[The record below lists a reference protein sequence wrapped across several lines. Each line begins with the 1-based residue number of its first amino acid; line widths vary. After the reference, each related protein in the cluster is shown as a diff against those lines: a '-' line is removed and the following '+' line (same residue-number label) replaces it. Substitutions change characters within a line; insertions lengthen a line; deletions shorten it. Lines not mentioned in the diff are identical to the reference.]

1 MTPEEEQSLIDAV
14 VPYIEG
20 PNRDLKIQIL
30 SEFAKTIQAPLDR
43 LDLKMIA
50 SATRELRT
58 AFSIFSP
65 HRQLRKV
72 TIFGSARTPPSDP
85 SYELTYKL
93 AAGLAAREWMVI
105 TGGGPGIMDAG
116 VRGASPNN
124 AFGINIKLPFEQ
136 LPSDALINNPYLI
149 EMKYFFTRKVLMI
162 KESDAFVALPG
173 GMGTLDE
180 TFELLTLLQ
189 TGKAQPAPVVL
200 LDPPGTGY
208 WEAFEEFLRR
218 TTLSRGL
225 ISEIDLNI
233 YRRST
238 SIATTIEEITGFYR
252 NFDSI
257 RVVGR
262 QLIIRLRTAPS
273 PARLAALSAAFADIL
288 IEGALAAVPATPW
301 EVREQDRL
309 DLERVALAFDNRS
322 FGRLRQLIDALNTY
336 ATVPDRD

>member
-1 MTPEEEQSLIDAV
+1 MTSEEEQSLIEAV
-14 VPYIEG
+14 LPYIEG
-20 PNRDLKIQIL
+20 PHRDLKVQML

-43 LDLKMIA
+43 LDLKMIT
-50 SATRELRT
+50 SATRELRS
-58 AFSIFSP
+58 AFTIFSP
-65 HRQLRKV
+65 HRNLRKA
-72 TIFGSARTPPSDP
+72 TIFGSARTPQSDP
-85 SYELTYKL
+85 SYQIAYKL
-93 AAGLAAREWMVI
+93 AAGLAARDWMVI

-116 VRGASPNN
+116 VRGASPSN

-136 LPSDALINNPYLI
+136 LPSDVLLNNPYLI

-162 KESDAFVALPG
+162 KESDAFVSLPG

-208 WEAFEEFLRR
+208 WEAFEEFLRK

-225 ISEIDLNI
+225 ISEIDLSL
-233 YRRST
+233 YRRAT
-238 SIATTIEEITGFYR
+238 SEDEAIAEITGFYS

-262 QLIIRLRTAPS
+262 QLIIRLRRAPS
-273 PARLAALSAAFADIL
+273 TAELDALAADFADIL
-288 IEGALAAVPATPW
+288 VDGGLAAVPATPW

-309 DLERVALAFDNRS
+309 DLERVALTFDNRS
-322 FGRLRQLIDALNTY
+322 FGRLRQLIDALN
-336 ATVPDRD
+336 RIQ